1 MFVLFRFML
10 VLPCKSGFMFV
21 GLSASRS
28 SHKAKK
34 FSVIDGASVGSGS
47 TYPSMYLRSCHSAAC
62 CSTLTTFDHG
72 PAQRAL
78 KDVPHQILFDPS
90 GQYLIESP
98 ACAGAAIR
106 ADRRKS
112 SRRGAQQCITCRFC
126 RGVISSIRYQPRTD
140 GPGFAPDSERLTG
153 FAKQHCAGGV
163 II

>member
-10 VLPCKSGFMFV
+10 VLPCKSRFMFV
-21 GLSASRS
+21 GLPASRS
-28 SHKAKK
+28 SHHKAKK

-62 CSTLTTFDHG
+62 RSTLTTIDRG
-72 PAQRAL
+72 PAPASV
-78 KDVPHQILFDPS
+78 KGCAAPDLFDPS

-112 SRRGAQQCITCRFC
+112 NRRGAQQCIACRFC
-126 RGVISSIRYQPRTD
+126 RGVTSSIRYQPRTD
-140 GPGFAPDSERLTG
+140 GPGFAPDSERFTELRNNI
-153 FAKQHCAGGV
+153 V
-163 II
+163 RVV